1 MQAGTVPMKH
11 GKSDSA
17 SNAKTLDFDLEC
29 FLPYRLSVLTN
40 TISEGLARRYRDQYP
55 LSVTE
60 WRILAVL
67 GRFPGLAAREVCER
81 TAMDKVAISRGVRSL
96 MKQGLLQRHRDRDDR
111 RRQRLFISPGRGERV
126 LRSVVPVALEY
137 ERQLL
142 AALSDRDLQNLS
154 GIMQKLLRQS
164 ETLDAEQSEAGHP
177 AS

>member
-1 MQAGTVPMKH
+1 MNH
-11 GKSDSA
+11 GKSESA
-17 SNAKTLDFDLEC
+17 GDAATLDFDLER

-67 GRFPGLAAREVCER
+67 GRFPGLAAREVCEQ

-96 MKQGLLQRHRDRDDR
+96 MEKGLLERHTDRDDR
-111 RRQRLFISPGRGERV
+111 RRQRLFIAPGRGERV
-126 LRSVVPVALEY
+126 LQRVVPVALEY

-142 AALSDRDLQNLS
+142 AALSDRDLELLS
-154 GIMQKLLRQS
+154 GFMERLLRQS
-164 ETLDAEQSEAGHP
+164 ECLEAERHADGETAAQGVRP
-177 AS
+177 G